1 VIQKEREIKYQIPKD
16 IFFERMSGSSRS
28 NNPWHVGS
36 DSFWIVAK
44 DYILY
49 TGEFLPYKE
58 SDIISHKL
66 SFYCQ
71 GLGYIL
77 YHVIQL

>member
-1 VIQKEREIKYQIPKD
+1 
-16 IFFERMSGSSRS
+16 MSGSSRS